1 MQISIP
7 VEEIPTKFEIN
18 GKTYINTYK
27 KFGSSAFGDIFQVRA
42 DDEKQDYI
50 LKRTK
55 NISNKIG
62 RDESF
67 KMLQT
72 EYDLLSIIAGCPNI
86 IKLEGFSKDADHA
99 MMLLEYAKGGDLHDY
114 IEPKM
119 RLNEKI
125 EMKTFENLFIQ
136 LISAVKCFHL
146 LGVYNLDIKPENIVF
161 LDEKKTKLA
170 IIDFGLA
177 VKSADD
183 KCIGFRGSEEYMA
196 PEVNVKDAK
205 DAKEYKCSKADI
217 FSLGT
222 VLSLLLSISKPVN
235 KNENIYY
242 QKMKILIEKM
252 THKDPEIRIT
262 LDDIVEEH
270 GFFYFNIN
278 DDSDMYGQFK
288 SKKRLCKSKTKK
300 SKKIKHKSKSLRK
313 SNRKKYNYPKK

>member
-136 LISAVKCFHL
+136 LKQ
-146 LGVYNLDIKPENIVF
+146 
-161 LDEKKTKLA
+161 
-170 IIDFGLA
+170 
-177 VKSADD
+177 
-183 KCIGFRGSEEYMA
+183 
-196 PEVNVKDAK
+196 
-205 DAKEYKCSKADI
+205 
-217 FSLGT
+217 
-222 VLSLLLSISKPVN
+222 
-235 KNENIYY
+235 IYLY
-242 QKMKILIEKM
+242 
-252 THKDPEIRIT
+252 H
-262 LDDIVEEH
+262 
-270 GFFYFNIN
+270 
-278 DDSDMYGQFK
+278 
-288 SKKRLCKSKTKK
+288 
-300 SKKIKHKSKSLRK
+300 
-313 SNRKKYNYPKK
+313 